1 MTPLNLVQ
9 APTTLRGENP
19 FKEARQNQWWS
30 SAAALLIALLLH
42 VSVIVVL
49 PDEFLMSSAVADA
62 QDEPLEVMLLPPEPI
77 TPDELKFVEANPEAP
92 ENEPDRKD
100 QYSFRAQQAA
110 DQSLKEALL
119 DAPQI
124 DGEED
129 SQKIIQGAM
138 EQAPPLTPGVYAPA
152 VQPGEGEGTDGGKA
166 GASAAQMVLPAEP
179 LPAPDFIQQKPVTD
193 DGPGSSLETPG
204 VGKEVIENPDP
215 EAPISLYKPQP
226 QPQTAQQQQ
235 QQANGS
241 GGAPDA
247 KPVPR
252 ARPTLS
258 PDLIHGPVMRSEGSA
273 SRRGA
278 LAIDATFSE
287 FGEYQQQFY
296 AALQAGWYQEIEFF
310 QPIDTSTRVVVSF
323 RITADGV
330 IHDVE
335 VLHTSASEIATLIC
349 QTALTKRSP
358 FRPWTKEMVT
368 VFGQERTLEV
378 VFHYR

>member
-1 MTPLNLVQ
+1 
-9 APTTLRGENP
+9 
-19 FKEARQNQWWS
+19 
-30 SAAALLIALLLH
+30 
-42 VSVIVVL
+42 
-49 PDEFLMSSAVADA
+49 
-62 QDEPLEVMLLPPEPI
+62 
-77 TPDELKFVEANPEAP
+77 
-92 ENEPDRKD
+92 
-100 QYSFRAQQAA
+100 RAQQAS

-119 DAPQI
+119 DAPNV
-124 DGEED
+124 DGEEN

-138 EQAPPLTPGVYAPA
+138 VPAAPLTPGIYVPA
-152 VQPGEGEGTDGGKA
+152 VQLGEGEGTDGGKT
-166 GASAAQMVLPAEP
+166 GAQARQMLPPAAP
-179 LPAPDFIQQKPVTD
+179 LPAPDFIQQKPIIV
-193 DGPGSSLETPG
+193 DGPGSSLKMPG
-204 VGKEVIENPDP
+204 AGKEMVEIPDP
-215 EAPISLYKPQP
+215 EAPINLYRP
-226 QPQTAQQQQ
+226 QPQTTQQQPQ
-235 QQANGS
+235 ESDGS

-247 KPVPR
+247 KPMPR

-310 QPIDTSTRVVVSF
+310 QPIDTSTRVVVGF
-323 RITADGV
+323 RITADGL

-335 VLHTSASEIATLIC
+335 LLHSTASEIATLIC

-358 FRPWTKEMVT
+358 FRPWTKEMVI

>member
-1 MTPLNLVQ
+1 MIQTATALQ
-9 APTTLRGENP
+9 ADNP
-19 FKEARQNQWWS
+19 FFEARREQRWAS
-30 SAAALLIALLLH
+30 ITALLIALLLH
-42 VSVIVVL
+42 IGAVVL
-49 PDEFLMSSAVADA
+49 LPDVLLMSDASADLN
-62 QDEPLEVMLLPPEPI
+62 DEEMEVILVPPEPVV
-77 TPDELKFVEANPEAP
+77 PEELKFVEANPEAP

-110 DQSLKEALL
+110 DENPKESLL
-119 DAPQI
+119 DAPSV

-129 SQKIIQGAM
+129 SQKIIQGAVD
-138 EQAPPLTPGVYAPA
+138 QVPALTPGAPSTP
-152 VQPGEGEGTDGGKA
+152 QPGEGKGTDGGKA
-166 GASAAQMVLPAEP
+166 GAQAAAMVPPAEP
-179 LPAPDFIQQKPVTD
+179 LPAPAFIQQKPIVE

-204 VGKEVIENPDP
+204 VGEEIVENPDP
-215 EAPISLYKPQP
+215 EAPINVYKPQP
-226 QPQTAQQQQ
+226 QTMEQQPQQVGD
-235 QQANGS
+235 GS
-241 GGAPDA
+241 GGADV

-258 PDLIHGPVMRSEGSA
+258 PDLVRGPLMRSEGSA
-273 SRRGA
+273 SRRGS

-296 AALQAGWYQEIEFF
+296 AALQAGWYQEIDFF

-335 VLHTSASEIATLIC
+335 ILHSSASEIATLIC

-358 FRPWTKEMVT
+358 FRPWTEEMVK
-368 VFGQERTLEV
+368 VFGQERVLEV

>member
-1 MTPLNLVQ
+1 MVQ
-9 APTTLRGENP
+9 ASTTVRVENP
-19 FKEARQNQWWS
+19 FKEARQEQWWS
-30 SAAALLIALLLH
+30 SGAALLIALLLH
-42 VSVIVVL
+42 ISVIVVL
-49 PDEFLMSSAVADA
+49 PDEFLMSSDALDA
-62 QDEPLEVMLLPPEPI
+62 QDEPLEVVLLPPEAIP
-77 TPDELKFVEANPEAP
+77 EEEMKFVEANPEAP

-110 DQSLKEALL
+110 DESLKEALL
-119 DAPQI
+119 DAPEV

-138 EQAPPLTPGVYAPA
+138 EQPTPLTPGVYAPA
-152 VQPGEGEGTDGGKA
+152 VQPGEGEGAEGGKA
-166 GASAAQMVLPAEP
+166 GAQAAQMAPPAEP
-179 LPAPDFIQQKPVTD
+179 LPAPDFIQQKPVVE

-204 VGKEVIENPDP
+204 VGKEVVENPDP
-215 EAPISLYKPQP
+215 EAPINLYKPQP
-226 QPQTAQQQQ
+226 QTTQQQQ
-235 QQANGS
+235 EQGDGS

-335 VLHTSASEIATLIC
+335 VLHTTASEIATLIC

-368 VFGQERTLEV
+368 VFGQERTQEV

>member
-1 MTPLNLVQ
+1 MRV
-9 APTTLRGENP
+9 ENP
-19 FKEARQNQWWS
+19 FNEVRREQWWA
-30 SAAALLIALLLH
+30 SAVALLVALLLH
-42 VSVIVVL
+42 VGVIVAL
-49 PDEFLMSSAVADA
+49 PDELLMSQAASLAAED
-62 QDEPLEVMLLPPEPI
+62 DPLEVILLPPEPL

-110 DQSLKEALL
+110 DESLNESLL
-119 DAPQI
+119 DAPNV

-138 EQAPPLTPGVYAPA
+138 EQVPPLTPGVYSPA

-166 GASAAQMVLPAEP
+166 GAQAAVVVPPAQP
-179 LPAPDFIQQKPVTD
+179 LPAPAFIQQKPVTE

-204 VGKEVIENPDP
+204 VGEEIVENPDP
-215 EAPISLYKPQP
+215 DAPINVYKPQP
-226 QPQTAQQQQ
+226 QTLQQQEQ
-235 QQANGS
+235 QEGDGS
-241 GGAPDA
+241 GGAVEA
-247 KPVPR
+247 KPMPR

-323 RITADGV
+323 RITSDGT

-335 VLHTSASEIATLIC
+335 IQHTTASEIATLIC
-349 QTALTKRSP
+349 ETALTKRSP
-358 FRPWTKEMVT
+358 FRPWTKEMVK
-368 VFGQERTLEV
+368 VFGEERVLEV

>member
-1 MTPLNLVQ
+1 LVQ
-9 APTTLRGENP
+9 ASTTLPLENP
-19 FKEARQNQWWS
+19 FKQARREQWWS
-30 SAAALLIALLLH
+30 SGAALIIALLLH
-42 VSVIVVL
+42 IGLLVVV
-49 PDEFLMSSAVADA
+49 PDKFLMSSAALDV
-62 QDEPLEVMLLPPEPI
+62 QDEPLEIILLPPEPL
-77 TPDELKFVEANPEAP
+77 TADELKFVEANPEVP

-100 QYSFRAQQAA
+100 QYSFRAQQAS

-119 DAPQI
+119 DAPNV
-124 DGEED
+124 DGEEN

-138 EQAPPLTPGVYAPA
+138 EPAPPLAPGIYVRA
-152 VQPGEGEGTDGGKA
+152 VQLGEGEGTDGGKT
-166 GASAAQMVLPAEP
+166 GAQAVQMVLPAEP
-179 LPAPDFIQQKPVTD
+179 LPAPDFIQQKPIIV
-193 DGPGSSLETPG
+193 DGPGSRLEMLG
-204 VGKEVIENPDP
+204 AGKEVVEAPDP
-215 EAPISLYKPQP
+215 EAPINLYKPQP
-226 QPQTAQQQQ
+226 QTTQQPQQQEG
-235 QQANGS
+235 NGS

-258 PDLIHGPVMRSEGSA
+258 PDLIHGPVMLSEGSA

-335 VLHTSASEIATLIC
+335 VLHTTATEIATLIC

-358 FRPWTKEMVT
+358 FRPWTKEMVK

>member
-1 MTPLNLVQ
+1 MTRYTLAQ
-9 APTTLRGENP
+9 ASTTLRLENP
-19 FKEARQNQWWS
+19 FKQARREQWWS
-30 SAAALLIALLLH
+30 SAAALMIALLLH
-42 VSVIVVL
+42 ITLLVVV
-49 PDEFLMSSAVADA
+49 PDKLLMSSAALDL
-62 QDEPLEVMLLPPEPI
+62 QDEPLEIILLAPEPL
-77 TPDELKFVEANPEAP
+77 TADELKFVEANPEVP

-100 QYSFRAQQAA
+100 QYSFRAQQAS
-110 DQSLKEALL
+110 DQSLQEALL
-119 DAPQI
+119 DAPKV
-124 DGEED
+124 DGEEH
-129 SQKIIQGAM
+129 SQKIIPGAM
-138 EQAPPLTPGVYAPA
+138 LPAVPLTPGIYVPA
-152 VQPGEGEGTDGGKA
+152 ASLGEGEGTDGGENRA
-166 GASAAQMVLPAEP
+166 PAAQVTPPVAP
-179 LPAPDFIQQKPVTD
+179 LPAPDFIQQQPITV
-193 DGPGSSLETPG
+193 DGPGSSLEMLG
-204 VGKEVIENPDP
+204 AGKEIVEITDP
-215 EAPISLYKPQP
+215 EAAINLYRP
-226 QPQTAQQQQ
+226 QPQTTQQQQ
-235 QQANGS
+235 RNGS

-247 KPVPR
+247 QPMPR
-252 ARPTLS
+252 PRPTLS

-310 QPIDTSTRVVVSF
+310 QPIDTSTRVLVSF

-335 VLHTSASEIATLIC
+335 VLHSTASQIATLIC

-378 VFHYR
+378 AFHYR

>member
-1 MTPLNLVQ
+1 MVQ
-9 APTTLRGENP
+9 ASTTLRVENP
-19 FKEARQNQWWS
+19 FQEARQDQWWS
-30 SAAALLIALLLH
+30 SGAALLIALLVH
-42 VSVIVVL
+42 ISVIVVL
-49 PDEFLMSSAVADA
+49 PDEFLMSSASSAVDN
-62 QDEPLEVMLLPPEPI
+62 EPLEVILLPPEPL
-77 TPDELKFVEANPEAP
+77 TPEELKFVEANPEAP

-119 DAPQI
+119 DAPEV

-166 GASAAQMVLPAEP
+166 GAQAAQVVPPAQP
-179 LPAPDFIQQKPVTD
+179 LPAPDFIQQNPVTE

-204 VGKEVIENPDP
+204 VGKEIVEAPDP
-215 EAPISLYKPQP
+215 EAPVNLYKPQP
-226 QPQTAQQQQ
+226 QTSQQQQ
-235 QQANGS
+235 QQEGAGS
-241 GGAPDA
+241 GGASDA

-310 QPIDTSTRVVVSF
+310 QPIDTSTRVVISF

-335 VLHTSASEIATLIC
+335 VLHSTASEIATLIC

>member
-1 MTPLNLVQ
+1 MRV
-9 APTTLRGENP
+9 ENP
-19 FKEARQNQWWS
+19 FYEVRREQRWA
-30 SAAALLIALLLH
+30 SAVALLVALLLH
-42 VSVIVVL
+42 VGVIVVL
-49 PDEFLMSSAVADA
+49 PDELLMSQDA
-62 QDEPLEVMLLPPEPI
+62 SLAAEDESLEVIFLPPEPL
-77 TPDELKFVEANPEAP
+77 TSDELKFVEANPEAP

-110 DQSLKEALL
+110 DESPHESLL
-119 DAPQI
+119 DAPNVE
-124 DGEED
+124 GEED

-138 EQAPPLTPGVYAPA
+138 EQVPPLTPGVYSPA
-152 VQPGEGEGTDGGKA
+152 VKPGEGEGTEGGKA
-166 GASAAQMVLPAEP
+166 GAQAAVVVPPAQP
-179 LPAPDFIQQKPVTD
+179 LPAPDFIQQKTVTE

-204 VGKEVIENPDP
+204 VGEEIVENSDPD
-215 EAPISLYKPQP
+215 APINVYKPQP
-226 QPQTAQQQQ
+226 QTLQPQTLQQQEQ
-235 QQANGS
+235 QGDGS
-241 GGAPDA
+241 GGAVEA
-247 KPVPR
+247 KPMPR

-323 RITADGV
+323 RITSDGT

-335 VLHTSASEIATLIC
+335 IQHTTASEIATLIC
-349 QTALTKRSP
+349 ETALTKRSP
-358 FRPWTKEMVT
+358 FRPWTKEMVK
-368 VFGQERTLEV
+368 VFGEERELEV